1 MSNPERP
8 SHVWDCQR
16 MLRVRCPW
24 SWDALDQTPEADVRH
39 CRECDRDV
47 HLCRTPADFIAH
59 GERGRCVAIPD
70 DLAPGMHLVEPSPEV
85 VLHDKARAD
94 QGTAW
99 WEEVLRRQTDLSA
112 EQIEAI
118 RAARSDLDQ
127 FASLHSPEHLAVLR
141 MAVRDGGVRCP
152 RCGFDVAQDHFGVL
166 IFLATRRCER
176 CQEPI
181 ELELPTE

>member
-24 SWDALDQTPEADVRH
+24 SWEKLDRTPQDEVRH

-47 HLCRTPADFIAH
+47 YRCRTPADFIAH

-70 DLAPGMHLVEPSPEV
+70 DLSPGMHLGEPSPEV
-85 VLHDKARAD
+85 VLHDKVRAD
-94 QGTAW
+94 QGMAW
-99 WEEVLRRQTDLSA
+99 WEDVLLRQTSLDA
-112 EQIEAI
+112 EQIEVI
-118 RAARSDLDQ
+118 RAARSDLDR
-127 FASLHSPEHLAVLR
+127 FDSLYSPEHLAVLR

-166 IFLATRRCER
+166 IFLATRGIR
-176 CQEPI
+176 
-181 ELELPTE
+181 LPGLRRRHAG